1 MYTPDPFVLADL
13 VSCQEIISSNGFG
26 ELVTV
31 DPDGL
36 PTATHLPFLLEAG
49 RGPRGTLVGHLARA
63 NPQVARLAEGKT
75 VLAIFRG
82 PHTYVSPAWYNTKP
96 SVPTWNYIAIH
107 AYGVSS
113 LIEAPA
119 RVRGALARL
128 VAANEVSVGSTWKM
142 NSLDESYIAE
152 MTERIVTFEVRIDRL
167 EGKAKL
173 SQNRS
178 EADRAG
184 VIAALEVSSDP
195 SARDVARAM
204 KAWGSTTEVDP
215 FQP

>member
-13 VSCQEIISSNGFG
+13 ARCQEIISSNSFG

-36 PTATHLPFLLEAG
+36 PTATHLPFLLDAG

-63 NPQVARLAEGKT
+63 NPQVERLAEGKT
-75 VLAIFRG
+75 VFVIFRG
-82 PHTYVSPAWYNTKP
+82 PHTYVSPAWYNTHP
-96 SVPTWNYIAIH
+96 AVPTWNYIAIH

-113 LIEAPA
+113 LVESPA
-119 RVRGALARL
+119 RVRWALGRL
-128 VAANEVSVGSTWKM
+128 VAAHEDSVGSTWRM
-142 NSLDESYIAE
+142 NSLDDSYIAM
-152 MTERIVTFEVRIDRL
+152 MTEQIVSFEVRIDRL

-184 VIAALEVSSDP
+184 VIAALELLSDP
-195 SARDVARAM
+195 SARDVAKAM
-204 KAWGSTTEVDP
+204 SAWGSTTVVDP
-215 FQP
+215 SQP